1 MISPAIQSSRPAEL
15 SNIEHQ
21 AIALVFENRS
31 GRIPVS
37 PNRAAIPAGRDDGGA
52 VKRDLPR
59 FRVLSFSVH
68 LLLIVC
74 LLLLL
79 AVLPASGQSGP
90 DENKP
95 KDEAK
100 REEVKEVNKDD
111 VRKDSPGTPFKPAG
125 TTHFDVDLALVN
137 VTVTDPHNL

>member
-1 MISPAIQSSRPAEL
+1 MLSHAMQSSRPIEL
-15 SNIEHQ
+15 SNSEHQ
-21 AIALVFENRS
+21 AIALVFENQS
-31 GRIPVS
+31 GRIRVS
-37 PNRAAIPAGRDDGGA
+37 PNHAAIPGGRDDGGA

-79 AVLPASGQSGP
+79 PVLPSAGQSGP

-100 REEVKEVNKDD
+100 REELKEAKKEDLPKH
-111 VRKDSPGTPFKPAG
+111 RPGTPSTPAG
-125 TTHFDVDLALVN
+125 TIHFNAHLPPLSL
-137 VTVTDPHNL
+137 TLTDPYNH